1 MKPGIDV
8 EVREVGLRDG
18 LQIIPT
24 FFATEGKIAWIEAE
38 AAAGVPEIE
47 VCSFVPPKV
56 SAQFVDHAE
65 TIPVA
70 LRQPGLTVAALVPNL
85 KGAERGFQ
93 MGVHKMN
100 FVLSASESHNMANV
114 RCTTDESLDRLR
126 QILELRNSSA
136 ENRKVR
142 IGAGISTALGCTIE
156 GRVDPKQVYRIAG
169 KMLEMG
175 VDEISVADTV
185 GYANPNLVREVF
197 TEVMRMVD
205 DRIPVAAHFHDTRG
219 LGLANVLAALDTGCR
234 HFDASLA
241 GLGGCPFAPGATG
254 NVVMDDMVFLFESM
268 GLKTGVD
275 VEKLVAVREIV
286 AKYLPGEK
294 LYGGIARAGL
304 PKGYAPA
311 TEVMQAAE

>member
-8 EVREVGLRDG
+8 EVREVGMRDG

-24 FFATEGKIAWIEAE
+24 FFATEGKKAWIEAE

-65 TIPVA
+65 IIPVA
-70 LRQPGLTVAALVPNL
+70 LAQPGLEVSALVPNL
-85 KGAERGFQ
+85 KGAERGFE

-114 RCTTDESLDRLR
+114 RCTTDESLERLR
-126 QILELRNSSA
+126 QIMELRDSSP
-136 ENRKVR
+136 EHKKVR
-142 IGAGISTALGCTIE
+142 IGSGISTALGCTIE
-156 GRVDPKQVYRIAG
+156 GRVDPKQVYRIAE

-175 VDEISVADTV
+175 VDEIAVADTV

-197 TEVMRMVD
+197 TEMMKICGDV
-205 DRIPVAAHFHDTRG
+205 PVASHFHDTRG
-219 LGLANVLAALDTGCR
+219 LGLANILAALDVGCR
-234 HFDASLA
+234 RFDASLA

-275 VEKLVAVREIV
+275 IEKLVAVRQIIADNLPEESLHGGV
-286 AKYLPGEK
+286 AQ
-294 LYGGIARAGL
+294 AGL
-304 PKGYAPA
+304 PKGYKPA
-311 TEVMQAAE
+311 SAMMQAAE

>member
-1 MKPGIDV
+1 MKPGIDI

-24 FFATEGKIAWIEAE
+24 FFATEGKIAWIKAE

-70 LRQPGLTVAALVPNL
+70 LAQPGLTVAALVPNL

-114 RCTTDESLDRLR
+114 RCTTDESLERLR
-126 QILELRNSSA
+126 QILELRNA
-136 ENRKVR
+136 TPENRKVR

-156 GRVDPKQVYRIAG
+156 GRVDPKQVYRIATA
-169 KMLEMG
+169 MLEMG

-197 TEVMRMVD
+197 TETMKLAGKV
-205 DRIPVAAHFHDTRG
+205 PVAAHFHDTRG
-219 LGLANVLAALDTGCR
+219 LGLANVLAALDVGCR
-234 HFDASLA
+234 RFDASLA

-275 VEKLVAVREIV
+275 LEKLVAVREIV
-286 AKYLPGEK
+286 AKHLPDEK

-304 PKGYAPA
+304 PKGFRPA
-311 TEVMQAAE
+311 SQMMQAAE